1 MVKTIE
7 KSAKNRDEATL
18 AAMRELWQINPDI
31 REEDV
36 QIELL
41 EKGKAGF
48 FGLGSVDAKVRVTY
62 KYKPEECAKAFL
74 EGMIANMGVAGY
86 VDCTVDEEGTIN
98 ANITGEN
105 LGVVIGRRGDT
116 LNALQYL
123 TSIVTNRDES
133 EHVRVNVD
141 TENYR
146 KKREESLKTL
156 SHKVA
161 SRVLKYKKNV
171 TLEPMNANE
180 RRVIHAELQNVKGI
194 TTYSLGSEPNRRVVV
209 ALAGPRGGK
218 GRGHGGSG
226 SNRPVDAPKS
236 AGIPSVEDED

>member
-1 MVKTIE
+1 MVVKIE
-7 KSAKNRDEATL
+7 KSAKTRDDAVL
-18 AAMRELWQINPDI
+18 AAVRELREINPEISENDI
-31 REEDV
+31 E
-36 QIELL
+36 IEVL
-41 EKGKAGF
+41 EKGKSGF
-48 FGLGSVDAKVRVTY
+48 FGLGSVDAKVCVTY
-62 KYKPEECAKAFL
+62 KYKPAECVKVFL
-74 EGMIANMGVAGY
+74 EGMIERMGVEGS
-86 VDCTVDEEGTIN
+86 VECTVDEDGTIN

-123 TSIVTNRDES
+123 TSIVINRDEE

-146 KKREESLKTL
+146 AKREESLKTL
-156 SHKVA
+156 AHKVA

-180 RRVIHAELQNVKGI
+180 RRVIHAELQNVRGI

-209 ALAGPRGGK
+209 AMAGSRPGK
-218 GRGHGGSG
+218 NRYHGGE
-226 SNRPVDAPKS
+226 RPVEPPKS
-236 AGIPSVEDED
+236 AAIPSVEE

>member
-1 MVKTIE
+1 MVTKIE
-7 KSAKNRDEATL
+7 KSAKTRDEAVL
-18 AAMRELWQINPDI
+18 AAMRELWQLNPEI
-31 REEDV
+31 TEADV
-36 QIELL
+36 DIELL
-41 EKGKAGF
+41 EKGKSGF
-48 FGLGSVDAKVRVTY
+48 FGIGSVDAKVRVSY
-62 KYKPEECAKAFL
+62 KYKPVECVKAFL
-74 EGMIANMGVAGY
+74 EGMISHMGVTGF
-86 VDCTVDEEGTIN
+86 VDCTVDEEGTVN

-105 LGVVIGRRGDT
+105 LGVIIGRRGDT

-123 TSIVTNRDES
+123 ASIVTNRDET

-161 SRVLKYKKNV
+161 ARVLKYKKNV

-209 ALAGPRGGK
+209 ALAGARPGRNRPRGG
-218 GRGHGGSG
+218 
-226 SNRPVDAPKS
+226 NRPVDPPKGE
-236 AGIPSVEDED
+236 AIPSVEEE

>member
-1 MVKTIE
+1 MVTKIE
-7 KSAKNRDEATL
+7 KSAKTRDEAVL
-18 AAMRELWQINPDI
+18 AAMRELWQLNPDI
-31 REEDV
+31 SEADV
-36 QIELL
+36 DIELL

-48 FGLGSVDAKVRVTY
+48 FGIGSVDAKVRVTY
-62 KYKPEECAKAFL
+62 KYKPAECVKTFL
-74 EGMIANMGVAGY
+74 EGIIGHMGVSGF

-123 TSIVTNRDES
+123 ASIVTNRDEA

-156 SHKVA
+156 AHKVA
-161 SRVLKYKKNV
+161 ARVLKYKKNV

-194 TTYSLGSEPNRRVVV
+194 TTYSLGNEPNRRVVV
-209 ALAGPRGGK
+209 ALAGARPGRNRSRGG
-218 GRGHGGSG
+218 
-226 SNRPVDAPKS
+226 NRPVDPPK
-236 AGIPSVEDED
+236 GEEIPSVEEE

>member
-1 MVKTIE
+1 MVTRIE
-7 KSAKNRDEATL
+7 KSAKTRDDAVL
-18 AAMRELWQINPDI
+18 AAMRELWQINPEI
-31 REEDV
+31 SEADV
-36 QIELL
+36 EVELL

-48 FGLGSVDAKVRVTY
+48 FGIGSVDAKVRVTY
-62 KYKPEECAKAFL
+62 KYKPEECVKSFL
-74 EGMIANMGVAGY
+74 EGMIAHMGVEGF
-86 VDCTVDEEGTIN
+86 VDCSVDEEGVIN

-123 TSIVTNRDES
+123 TSIVTNRDEAD
-133 EHVRVNVD
+133 HIRVNVD

-194 TTYSLGSEPNRRVVV
+194 TTYSLGNEPNRRVVV
-209 ALAGPRGGK
+209 ALAGQRSGNRRSRSGG
-218 GRGHGGSG
+218 
-226 SNRPVDAPKS
+226 NRPVEAPKS
-236 AGIPSVEDED
+236 ASIPSVED